1 MLLLFM
7 SIIKTTMQK
16 QYEIYGDIENGMTIY
31 SNTQQR
37 YFSVQFPQKFNKYG
51 FGHLDAKQIIHN
63 KLISRD
69 FSYYFTKM
77 ELVIKILV
85 NNGKIDNIFEII
97 CFEIFPHIETDI
109 NADPDELKKLVLSLR
124 NKVNNLTS
132 QVDTLQEYIKI
143 INDKYTYEDNN

>member
-1 MLLLFM
+1 
-7 SIIKTTMQK
+7 MQNE
-16 QYEIYGDIENGMTIY
+16 YEIYGDVENGLTIY

-37 YFSVQFPQKFNKYG
+37 FFSVDFPQKFNKYG
-51 FGHLDAKQIIHN
+51 FGQLNAKQIIYD

-77 ELVIKILV
+77 ELVIRISV

-109 NADPDELKKLVLSLR
+109 NADPDELKKLVLSLK

-132 QVDTLQEYIKI
+132 QVETLQEYIKSM
-143 INDKYTYEDNN
+143 NDKYTYKN